1 VTTPHP
7 RRFYSVRRRVLAI
20 LRGEDLPLPPHAE
33 SADQGKGTP
42 MNTTEPTNPIDTPG
56 VISALGQAI
65 ASQANRLANET
76 ARPTLVNPAWLRILA
91 EGIKGDLDRLDDVLD
106 AVLTQQ
112 DAEGDNTDGQ

>member
-1 VTTPHP
+1 
-7 RRFYSVRRRVLAI
+7 
-20 LRGEDLPLPPHAE
+20 
-33 SADQGKGTP
+33 
-42 MNTTEPTNPIDTPG
+42 MTNPIDTPG

-76 ARPTLVNPAWLRILA
+76 ARPTLVNPAGLRIIA
-91 EGIKGDLDRLDDVLD
+91 EGIKDDLDRLDDVLD